1 MAHERRKKFS
11 GSREIIAELGAA
23 ERMVKTIQ
31 SVYRRILRSF
41 LVAVCSVR
49 ILRAVQS
56 ADQLLILV
64 YKLFH
69 DAVHAADERN
79 DPDFVAD
86 SRTAVGSAVS
96 VECFRGLFFV
106 CIRRQIINLMVVNK
120 VCSTVQSGVGIVRM
134 NPAALFDRSAGNR
147 NDCAVLDDGS
157 ALYDIGQGN
166 LMALRD
172 LFERGDLDLSEIT
185 GSQGDG
191 LSLCYSIQRNG
202 NIVARVNLN
211 KLHKRFL
218 CQSSLLA
225 TAAA

>member
-1 MAHERRKKFS
+1 M
-11 GSREIIAELGAA
+11 EL
-23 ERMVKTIQ
+23 
-31 SVYRRILRSF
+31 
-41 LVAVCSVR
+41 
-49 ILRAVQS
+49 
-56 ADQLLILV
+56 
-64 YKLFH
+64 
-69 DAVHAADERN
+69 
-79 DPDFVAD
+79 
-86 SRTAVGSAVS
+86 RTASSPKDEKYYDTKRLRDTSTGSFSAAR
-96 VECFRGLFFV
+96 CRFR
-106 CIRRQIINLMVVNK
+106 RRCGWRRALNSARSISAK
-120 VCSTVQSGVGIVRM
+120 ESGVGIVRM